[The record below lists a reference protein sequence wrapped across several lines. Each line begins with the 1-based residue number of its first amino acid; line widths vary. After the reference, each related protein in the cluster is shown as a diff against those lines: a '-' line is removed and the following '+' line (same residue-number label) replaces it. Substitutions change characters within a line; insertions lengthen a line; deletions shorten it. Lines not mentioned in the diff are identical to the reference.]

1 MAPGKGKKNLASTAV
16 ADGGSSPNTPKKTAQ
31 KAGPMYN
38 EEPHKNYDKHMIKVT
53 NDRMFI
59 VKVVNSG
66 YDGDVARHFSFV
78 PVDGNDGGYT
88 VAIEGGK
95 KMSCTCPSVKFSG
108 PTCKHILY
116 ALAHALKVD
125 EPLRWQVTILKEH
138 LEENFA
144 NMKMYTLTQA
154 QVNADPSL
162 TDGIPKS
169 IDDDCPICY
178 KPCSDDIDPVVCC
191 TSCGHYAH
199 NPCFDAPWSQ
209 KGIWGSAGVTQYQ
222 DTLAERL
229 AAEKEA
235 LKEEKKAERAAAK
248 AEKDAQKKAEKAAEK
263 EAKAAEKEAEKAAKA
278 VQKAQKKAAAKAV
291 KATEKAAEKAAAK
304 AEKNA
309 GNATASPGP
318 KTPNKRTAT
327 DGAAV
332 LSKKRKLDDYA
343 QR

>member
-1 MAPGKGKKNLASTAV
+1 MAPARGKKNQG
-16 ADGGSSPNTPKKTAQ
+16 ADVSYGGSAPKTPKKASKKT
-31 KAGPMYN
+31 GPMYN
-38 EEPHKNYDKHMIKVT
+38 EEPHKNYDKHMIKVM

-59 VKVVNSG
+59 AKVVNSG

-78 PVDGNDGGYT
+78 PVDGSDGGYT
-88 VAIEGGK
+88 VVIEGGK

-116 ALAHALKVD
+116 ALTHALKAD

-144 NMKMYTLTQA
+144 NMKMYPLTQA

-162 TDGIPKS
+162 TDGTPKS
-169 IDDDCPICY
+169 MDDDCPICY
-178 KPCSDDIDPVVCC
+178 KPCSDDIP
-191 TSCGHYAH
+191 TPSSAAPHA
-199 NPCFDAPWSQ
+199 APWTQ

-222 DTLAERL
+222 DIL
-229 AAEKEA
+229 
-235 LKEEKKAERAAAK
+235 AERAAAK
-248 AEKDAQKKAEKAAEK
+248 AEKEAQKKAEKAAEK

-278 VQKAQKKAAAKAV
+278 AQKAQEKVAAKAA
-291 KATEKAAEKAAAK
+291 KAAEKAAEKAAAK
-304 AEKNA
+304 AEKDVEKA
-309 GNATASPGP
+309 AASPGP

-327 DGAAV
+327 GGGAV
-332 LSKKRKLDDYA
+332 SSKKRKLDDYA